1 MGRRARKERV
11 KSKKG
16 RNGEESEEGTGRRV
30 RKEWGGERGRNG

>member
-16 RNGEESEEGTGRRV
+16 RNGEESEEGIGIIHCMCST
-30 RKEWGGERGRNG
+30 